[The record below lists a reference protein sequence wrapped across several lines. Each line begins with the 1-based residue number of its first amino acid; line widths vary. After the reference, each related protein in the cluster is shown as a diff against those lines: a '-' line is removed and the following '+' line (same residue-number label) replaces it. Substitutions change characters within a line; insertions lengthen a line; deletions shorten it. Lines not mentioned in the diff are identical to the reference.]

1 MIERSCPMNIHK
13 TRLLLIFMLVG
24 ALMLAACGK
33 EEESSDKQE
42 DTKVTTNNEQE
53 NSNASSSENIG
64 ESTPPP
70 IQEAENIPAK
80 EKKALL
86 AAFDQHVK
94 TFNQKDLDGY
104 MSTISKNPT
113 SFKLDEERDYIKNIF
128 ETTDIQI
135 NPQNVII
142 IDYKDNEANIFTE
155 MKTIVSETGSKKK
168 VEQLSRQ
175 INTFKKEDGQWK
187 LNATFAMET
196 K

>member
-1 MIERSCPMNIHK
+1 MW
-13 TRLLLIFMLVG
+13 
-24 ALMLAACGK
+24 K

-53 NSNASSSENIG
+53 NSNASTSENIG

-113 SFKLDEERDYIKNIF
+113 SFKLDEERDLI
-128 ETTDIQI
+128 
-135 NPQNVII
+135 
-142 IDYKDNEANIFTE
+142 
-155 MKTIVSETGSKKK
+155 
-168 VEQLSRQ
+168 
-175 INTFKKEDGQWK
+175 
-187 LNATFAMET
+187 
-196 K
+196 